1 MKTIKYLSMAALAFV
16 GTMVTG
22 CSSDDGFFEEVQ
34 QQGVKGNGIV
44 TLSTTVSMDG
54 DETRALTENGVKTFA
69 VGEQIAVIYTNSSDQ
84 TVKAVSYELTEG
96 DIAEGSKSANF
107 TVTLDNP
114 KAGTIKY
121 VYPAAMANDDGTMA
135 SISTQDGTLESL
147 SQNLDYCFWSGEWDG
162 TALPESK
169 KLGNQLAICK
179 FTVMSIGGNDVT
191 SSLSSFSVSDGTNT
205 YNVTPSSLSTIY
217 LAMLPVNNANLTFTL
232 IGSDIVEKKVNGKT
246 LEAGKMYPITLS
258 LAPKSGE
265 VYYFECSWNGSE
277 VVRTYKTAAAN
288 NLADYLPPK
297 GSWEELSSGVYYVS
311 GNLSLEGW
319 YGIKNGSKVDLVLCD
334 GAVLEL
340 SHIVVDG
347 IGSRLRVFGQAL
359 GTGTLK
365 ITPSY
370 ADSYAGIGAYEDDG
384 CDLEFHGGIIIA
396 QGPDA
401 AGSGG
406 PAIGSGD
413 FVGVYKPHFNSIT
426 IYGGSI
432 SAVGGNDAAG
442 IGGNQV
448 SSPPGYG
455 DVYIYGGTVT
465 AQGGEYAAGIGGGD
479 DNHIASINIYGG
491 TVNAYAGTDGAGIG
505 GGEDGDS
512 GNINI
517 YGGTVYAYG
526 GKKYDGSSNNGY
538 GAGIGSGQN
547 GNVNNIKIYG
557 GNVHA
562 YGGMDAAGIGTGEEY
577 GTDINSGTIEIHGG
591 SVYAEGK
598 GYGVGIGA
606 GEDATFGVLGI
617 SGGRVD
623 AHSDP
628 TYSCGNW
635 SGAIGAYHS
644 SHSDGCHIGWAGW
657 QSIYIGKGMRL
668 WTYSPSIGYV
678 ENVTT
683 NVGWWGF
690 IHERPQVAIGVC
702 DHPGYTEATCPFCY
716 RETLQV
722 R

>member
-1 MKTIKYLSMAALAFV
+1 M
-16 GTMVTG
+16 
-22 CSSDDGFFEEVQ
+22 
-34 QQGVKGNGIV
+34 
-44 TLSTTVSMDG
+44 
-54 DETRALTENGVKTFA
+54 
-69 VGEQIAVIYTNSSDQ
+69 
-84 TVKAVSYELTEG
+84 KAVSYELTEG

-147 SQNLDYCFWSGEWDG
+147 SKNLDYCFWSGEWDG

-179 FTVMSIGGNDVT
+179 FTVMGIGGNDVT

-288 NLADYLPPK
+288 NLANYLP
-297 GSWEELSSGVYYVS
+297 EEGHSEKLSSGVYYVS

-319 YGIKNGSKVDLVLCD
+319 YVINNGNKVDLVLCD
-334 GAVLEL
+334 DAVFNIE
-340 SHIVVDG
+340 HIVVE
-347 IGSRLRVFGQAL
+347 GSGTRLRIFGQAL
-359 GTGTLK
+359 GTGTLSL
-365 ITPSY
+365 IDDQGSD
-370 ADSYAGIGAYEDDG
+370 ACIGPLEHDG
-384 CDLEFHGGIIIA
+384 GNIEFHGGNIIA
-396 QGPDA
+396 KGGNASGTGAPGIG
-401 AGSGG
+401 AGWYGDEGG
-406 PAIGSGD
+406 FYAPVFENI
-413 FVGVYKPHFNSIT
+413 I

-432 SAVGGNDAAG
+432 NATGGNDAAG
-442 IGGNQV
+442 IGNCQY
-448 SSPPGYG
+448 SPSLDGYG
-455 DVYIYGGTVT
+455 VVTIYGGTVT

-526 GKKYDGSSNNGY
+526 GKKSDGSSNNGY

-577 GTDINSGTIEIHGG
+577 GKDINSGTIDIYGG

-635 SGAIGAYHS
+635 SGAIGAYHKE
-644 SHSDGCHIGWAGW
+644 HEDGCQIRWAGW
-657 QSIYIGKGMRL
+657 ERIWIGKGMRL